1 MPRGLSLVGLLVSLV
16 CVVVLFAIGMN
27 AMNKAVTG
35 EGSAVE
41 GTVHSFEDKLSLY
54 ALHQSLVVNA
64 QSNKERFITPSGL
77 TDGGI
82 EEDTTANLFSAMVM
96 GQYIKPEQLIS
107 GNEYSGYVEVD
118 HDYDYTRHD
127 PSAGVYWDPRFEAD
141 LFELSNVSFAHVP
154 LLGERRDR
162 HWRSSLGARF
172 PILGN
177 RGPADGVEN
186 PESMTYGRNGQW
198 GGHLVYGD
206 GHIEFVTSFIASG
219 TTIERDGQ
227 VYADNVFA
235 LEDGPEG
242 ADTILAFTLGL
253 TRRTVELQWD

>member
-1 MPRGLSLVGLLVSLV
+1 LLVSLV

-41 GTVHSFEDKLSLY
+41 GTVRSTQDQLALY
-54 ALHQSLVVNA
+54 ALHQGLFINA
-64 QSNKERFITPSGL
+64 QSNRDRFLRPSDL
-77 TDGGI
+77 TEGDAA
-82 EEDTTANLFSAMVM
+82 EDTTANLFSAMVM
-96 GQYIKPEQLIS
+96 GQYCKPEQLIS

-118 HDYDYTRHD
+118 EDYDYLVYD
-127 PSAGVYWDPRFEAD
+127 PSGGVFWDPRFEAD
-141 LFELSNVSFAHVP
+141 LYDLSNTSFANVP
-154 LLGERRDR
+154 LVGERADR
-162 HWRSSLGARF
+162 HWRSNLGARF

-177 RGPADGVEN
+177 RGPENGVEN

-206 GHIEFVTSFIASG
+206 GHIDFVTDFTSKT

-227 VYADNVFA
+227 RYADNIFA
-235 LEDGPEG
+235 MEDGPEG
-242 ADTILAFTLGL
+242 ADAILAFTLEL
-253 TRRTVELQWD
+253 TRKAVELQWD